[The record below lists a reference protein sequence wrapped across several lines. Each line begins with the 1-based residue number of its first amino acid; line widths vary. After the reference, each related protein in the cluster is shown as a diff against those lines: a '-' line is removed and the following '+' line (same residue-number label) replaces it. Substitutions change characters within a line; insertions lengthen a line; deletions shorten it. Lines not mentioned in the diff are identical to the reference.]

1 MDGKLCR
8 YVRYSWGAN
17 NLRPPTHHVLSGTWG
32 MPQEIPC
39 DALFMEY
46 LDDGTCWDGFI
57 IELLQYGELVQI
69 HKDTNKIIG
78 MLNLSK
84 HHAKAVVCFLV
95 P

>member
-1 MDGKLCR
+1 
-8 YVRYSWGAN
+8 
-17 NLRPPTHHVLSGTWG
+17 

-46 LDDGTCWDGFI
+46 LDDGMCWDGFI
-57 IELLQYGELVQI
+57 IESLQYGELVHS

-78 MLNLSK
+78 MLNLSE
-84 HHAKAVVCFLV
+84 HHAKAVVSFLV